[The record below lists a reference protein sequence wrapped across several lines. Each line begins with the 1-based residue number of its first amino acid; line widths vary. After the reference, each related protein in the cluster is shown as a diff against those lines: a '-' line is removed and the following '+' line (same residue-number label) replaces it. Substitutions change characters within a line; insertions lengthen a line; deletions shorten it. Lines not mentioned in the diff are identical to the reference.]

1 MNVLCRVVTRVA
13 RTLHRRFRAGG
24 RVGPGF
30 QAFLFSAPTRIEGAT
45 LFAKNLAVGC
55 RASEQTV
62 GFGGLSR
69 SSRLS
74 GWAARGDAS
83 PCQQLPSLIATA
95 GDDPGPCHLE
105 QARWSAATEGAVERS
120 RERVLCHPDT
130 RISPQA
136 AWVALPPHPGPLSPR
151 DATSHHSFI
160 KLTR

>member
-1 MNVLCRVVTRVA
+1 MNVLCRVVSRVE
-13 RTLHRRFRAGG
+13 RTFTRRFRVGG
-24 RVGPGF
+24 RVGSSL
-30 QAFLFSAPTRIEGAT
+30 QAFLFSAPTRIASAP
-45 LFAKNLAVGC
+45 LFAENLAVGC

-120 RERVLCHPDT
+120 RERVLCHADT
-130 RISPQA
+130 RCSPQA
-136 AWVALPPHPGPLSPR
+136 AWVALPPRAGRLSTR
-151 DATSHHSFI
+151 DYS
-160 KLTR
+160 